1 MSKLRRLYAT
11 LPANVNALEDAI
23 LSHRILAPLLIAA
36 LAIGAN
42 GCVTNPITGRS
53 QAMLVTD
60 AQAAQQSA
68 QAYSQLLSEASQQR
82 ALDADPAT
90 AARVQAVARPV
101 IEQAMAKRPETRQWQ
116 WDVHVLQSDE
126 VNAWCMAG
134 GKIAVY
140 TGLLQQVR
148 PTDDE
153 LAQVLGH
160 EIAHALLSHQAEK
173 MSRQQMQQ
181 IGMGAAVLAG
191 QAAGYNLSGLSGI
204 ADQLATLGLQ
214 LPNSREAESEADS
227 VGIELAARA
236 GFNPNAAVSLWEK
249 MIQVGGS
256 NGPEWLSTHPN
267 PQARIAAMKAK
278 AAKLMPVY
286 EASRGQKQGQ

>member
-1 MSKLRRLYAT
+1 MTNRL
-11 LPANVNALEDAI
+11 
-23 LSHRILAPLLIAA
+23 LASLLIGLLA
-36 LAIGAN
+36 LGTG

-60 AQAAQQSA
+60 AQAAQQSSL
-68 QAYSQLLSEASQQR
+68 AYNQLLSEASKQR

-90 AARVQAVARPV
+90 TARVQAIARPV
-101 IEQAMAKRPETRQWQ
+101 IEQAVLKRPETRQWQ

-140 TGLLQQVR
+140 TGLLQQIR

-160 EIAHALLSHQAEK
+160 EISHALLSHQAEK

-191 QAAGYNLSGLSGI
+191 QAAGYNLSGMAGL

-236 GFNPNAAVSLWEK
+236 GFNPYAAVSLWEK
-249 MIQVGGS
+249 MMRVGGG

-267 PQARIAAMKAK
+267 PQSRIAAMKAK
-278 AAKLMPVY
+278 AEQLMPVY
-286 EASRGQKQGQ
+286 EASRGQRRSQ